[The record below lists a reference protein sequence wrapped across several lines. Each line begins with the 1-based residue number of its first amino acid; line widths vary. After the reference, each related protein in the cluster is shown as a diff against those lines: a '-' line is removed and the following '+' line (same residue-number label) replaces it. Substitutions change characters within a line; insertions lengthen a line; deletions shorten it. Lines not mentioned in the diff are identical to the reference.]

1 MLTPEQLAHCAD
13 DIINLYAQLEEQI
26 VRDIAR
32 RIAKTGTMTDTGIWQ
47 AQHMQELGTL
57 HSDVL
62 SSVAKYSDRTE
73 SELKKLFEDAGVTAT
88 EYDNEIYRQNG
99 LNPKSLKVSDVQMQ
113 LLEAGFRKTQGNL
126 SNLTLTTAVSSQ
138 TSFINACSLAELKA
152 SSGAFTPQQAIADA
166 IKQVAQDGAYVIYPS
181 GHRDRLDV
189 AVRRNV
195 MTGIGQTTGQICLS
209 NAQELGCDLM
219 EITAHAGARPSH
231 AAWQGQIV
239 SLSGQRGYLSLSDIG
254 YGTGDGFKG
263 WNCRHDWY
271 PYFEGSSRMY
281 SDKDLEELNAKNIEY
296 PDGSMHTLYEAE
308 QQQRTMERKLRET
321 KRILAA
327 QDECITNTDSE
338 SLRNAMQRDFDRY
351 SVKLKNREDQLNIFC
366 EKTGLLKDYSRSQKY
381 GFGRSTAQKSV
392 QRDKALYKDYKY
404 YMGDKAL
411 SSSNFR
417 KAYING
423 SKEYHLY
430 RHVKEVNAL
439 YKVDFGSIE
448 PYKIYEL
455 DQIAL
460 REKQKKFP
468 RRYSQSGNF
477 AILEYNGEY
486 YFAHSQA
493 NKVDE
498 IENKVFAGYQGD
510 KSHLAITEEDS
521 TKRHFH
527 TFDVEQGTGKRYNDS
542 SSDSLRTF
550 TYEDTE
556 AKLFESLESMWYNDN
571 ANIKQIYML
580 SERGMCDSCKYVAE
594 QFMNKHPDIQVNV
607 VSGIYNTGYSWK
619 GRKLYD

>member
-13 DIINLYAQLEEQI
+13 DIINLYSQLEEEI

-62 SSVAKYSDRTE
+62 SSVAKYSDKTE

-88 EYDNEIYRQNG
+88 EFDNEIYRQNG

-113 LLEAGFRKTQGNL
+113 LLDAGFKKTQGNL

-231 AAWQGQIV
+231 SAWQGQIV

-281 SDKDLEELNAKNIEY
+281 SAKDLEELNAKNIEY

-308 QQQRTMERKLRET
+308 QQQRAFERKIRAT
-321 KRILAA
+321 KRTLAA
-327 QDECITNTDSE
+327 CDEALNNLSDEELLQKLEKNFSH
-338 SLRNAMQRDFDRY
+338 Y
-351 SVKLKNREDQLNIFC
+351 SVKLKRQESELNSFC
-366 EKTGLLKDYSRSQKY
+366 NKTGLLKDNSRSQAY
-381 GFGRSTAQKSV
+381 GFGRSTAQKAVWRKKKTVAKSAEKSIIKSIDIDDFEV
-392 QRDKALYKDYKY
+392 VTYGKNFNAEVSKVIIDTMSKCESEGGFIISEIVAKSLPKNDKGTPVLQ
-404 YMGDKAL
+404 
-411 SSSNFR
+411 
-417 KAYING
+417 
-423 SKEYHLY
+423 
-430 RHVKEVNAL
+430 
-439 YKVDFGSIE
+439 IE
-448 PYKIYEL
+448 PLSNGLLQLSLNTDILPGKTLDKIN
-455 DQIAL
+455 QIFANSKL
-460 REKQKKFP
+460 SIANTLEEAVWHE
-468 RRYSQSGNF
+468 SGHAKTIF
-477 AILEYNGEY
+477 GMR
-486 YFAHSQA
+486 S
-493 NKVDE
+493 
-498 IENKVFAGYQGD
+498 
-510 KSHLAITEEDS
+510 EDV
-521 TKRHFH
+521 K
-527 TFDVEQGTGKRYNDS
+527 
-542 SSDSLRTF
+542 
-550 TYEDTE
+550 
-556 AKLFESLESMWYNDN
+556 
-571 ANIKQIYML
+571 
-580 SERGMCDSCKYVAE
+580 
-594 QFMNKHPDIQVNV
+594 
-607 VSGIYNTGYSWK
+607 
-619 GRKLYD
+619 KLYDELSKIHIEGISIIAYDDGAEALAELEVLRKRGVKVSKEWMQFYEKYIGRKY

>member
-13 DIINLYAQLEEQI
+13 DIINLYSQLEEEI

-113 LLEAGFRKTQGNL
+113 LLEAGYKKTQGNL

-281 SDKDLEELNAKNIEY
+281 SDKGLEELNAKNIEY

-308 QQQRTMERKLRET
+308 QQQRAFERKIMAT
-321 KRILAA
+321 KRTLAA
-327 QDECITNTDSE
+327 CDAALNNLSDEELLQKLGKNFSH
-338 SLRNAMQRDFDRY
+338 Y
-351 SVKLKNREDQLNIFC
+351 SSKLKRQESELNSFY
-366 EKTGLLKDYSRSQKY
+366 KRTGLLPDRSRSQVY
-381 GFGRSTAQKSV
+381 GFGKSTSQKSTSV
-392 QRDKALYKDYKY
+392 AKKY
-404 YMGDKAL
+404 Y
-411 SSSNFR
+411 R
-417 KAYING
+417 TW
-423 SKEYHLY
+423 SKEHNINTLKHL
-430 RHVKEVNAL
+430 
-439 YKVDFGSIE
+439 
-448 PYKIYEL
+448 
-455 DQIAL
+455 Q
-460 REKQKKFP
+460 
-468 RRYSQSGNF
+468 
-477 AILEYNGEY
+477 
-486 YFAHSQA
+486 
-493 NKVDE
+493 
-498 IENKVFAGYQGD
+498 
-510 KSHLAITEEDS
+510 
-521 TKRHFH
+521 
-527 TFDVEQGTGKRYNDS
+527 
-542 SSDSLRTF
+542 
-550 TYEDTE
+550 
-556 AKLFESLESMWYNDN
+556 
-571 ANIKQIYML
+571 NIIM
-580 SERGMCDSCKYVAE
+580 
-594 QFMNKHPDIQVNV
+594 
-607 VSGIYNTGYSWK
+607 
-619 GRKLYD
+619 

>member
-13 DIINLYAQLEEQI
+13 DIINLYSQLEEEI

-62 SSVAKYSDRTE
+62 SSVAKYSDKTE

-88 EYDNEIYRQNG
+88 EFDNEIYRQNG

-113 LLEAGFRKTQGNL
+113 LLDAGFKKTQGNL

-231 AAWQGQIV
+231 SAWQGQIV

-308 QQQRTMERKLRET
+308 QQQRAFERKIRAT
-321 KRILAA
+321 KRTLAA
-327 QDECITNTDSE
+327 CDEALNNLSDEELLQKLEKNFSH
-338 SLRNAMQRDFDRY
+338 Y
-351 SVKLKNREDQLNIFC
+351 SSKLKRQESELNSFC
-366 EKTGLLKDYSRSQKY
+366 KRTGLLPDRSRQQAY
-381 GFGRSTAQKSV
+381 GFGKSTAQKAVWRKKKTVAKSAEKSIIKSIDIDDFEV
-392 QRDKALYKDYKY
+392 VTYGKNFNAEVSKVIIDTMSKCESEGGFIISEIVAKSLPKNDKGTPVLQ
-404 YMGDKAL
+404 
-411 SSSNFR
+411 
-417 KAYING
+417 
-423 SKEYHLY
+423 
-430 RHVKEVNAL
+430 
-439 YKVDFGSIE
+439 IE
-448 PYKIYEL
+448 PLSNGLLQLSLNTDILPGKTLDKIN
-455 DQIAL
+455 QIFANSKL
-460 REKQKKFP
+460 SIANTLEEAVWHE
-468 RRYSQSGNF
+468 SGHAKTIF
-477 AILEYNGEY
+477 GMR
-486 YFAHSQA
+486 S
-493 NKVDE
+493 
-498 IENKVFAGYQGD
+498 
-510 KSHLAITEEDS
+510 EDV
-521 TKRHFH
+521 K
-527 TFDVEQGTGKRYNDS
+527 
-542 SSDSLRTF
+542 
-550 TYEDTE
+550 
-556 AKLFESLESMWYNDN
+556 
-571 ANIKQIYML
+571 
-580 SERGMCDSCKYVAE
+580 
-594 QFMNKHPDIQVNV
+594 
-607 VSGIYNTGYSWK
+607 
-619 GRKLYD
+619 KLYDELSKIHIEGISIIAYDDGAEALAELEVLRKRGVKVSKEWMQFYEKYIGRKY

>member
-13 DIINLYAQLEEQI
+13 DIINLYSQLEEEI

-32 RIAKTGTMTDTGIWQ
+32 RIAKTGIMTDTGIWQ

-62 SSVAKYSDRTE
+62 SSVAKYCDRTE

-113 LLEAGFRKTQGNL
+113 LLEAGFKKTQGNL

-166 IKQVAQDGAYVIYPS
+166 IRQVAQDGAFVIYPS

-195 MTGIGQTTGQICLS
+195 MTGIGQTTGQICLA

-281 SDKDLEELNAKNIEY
+281 SAKDLEELNAKNIEY

-308 QQQRTMERKLRET
+308 QQQRAFERKIRAT
-321 KRILAA
+321 KRTLAA
-327 QDECITNTDSE
+327 CDEALNNLSDEELLQKLEKNFSH
-338 SLRNAMQRDFDRY
+338 Y
-351 SVKLKNREDQLNIFC
+351 SVKLKRQESELNSFC
-366 EKTGLLKDYSRSQKY
+366 NKTGLLKDNSRSQAY
-381 GFGRSTAQKSV
+381 GFGRSTAQKAVWRKKKTVAKSAEKSIIKSIDIDDFEV
-392 QRDKALYKDYKY
+392 VTYGKNFNAEVSKVIIDTMSKCESEGGFIISEIVAKSLPKNDKGTPVLQ
-404 YMGDKAL
+404 
-411 SSSNFR
+411 
-417 KAYING
+417 
-423 SKEYHLY
+423 
-430 RHVKEVNAL
+430 
-439 YKVDFGSIE
+439 IE
-448 PYKIYEL
+448 PLSNGLLQLSLNTDILPGKTLDKIN
-455 DQIAL
+455 QIFANSKL
-460 REKQKKFP
+460 SIANTLEEAVWHE
-468 RRYSQSGNF
+468 SGHAKTIF
-477 AILEYNGEY
+477 GM
-486 YFAHSQA
+486 S
-493 NKVDE
+493 
-498 IENKVFAGYQGD
+498 
-510 KSHLAITEEDS
+510 SEDV
-521 TKRHFH
+521 K
-527 TFDVEQGTGKRYNDS
+527 
-542 SSDSLRTF
+542 
-550 TYEDTE
+550 
-556 AKLFESLESMWYNDN
+556 
-571 ANIKQIYML
+571 
-580 SERGMCDSCKYVAE
+580 
-594 QFMNKHPDIQVNV
+594 
-607 VSGIYNTGYSWK
+607 
-619 GRKLYD
+619 KLYDELSKIHIEGISIIAYDDGAEALAELEVLRKRGVKVSKEWMQFYEKYIGRKY

>member
-13 DIINLYAQLEEQI
+13 DIINLYAQLEEEI

-32 RIAKTGTMTDTGIWQ
+32 RITKTGTMTDTGIWQ

-62 SSVAKYSDRTE
+62 SSVAKYSDKTE

-113 LLEAGFRKTQGNL
+113 LLEAGYKKTQGNL

-166 IKQVAQDGAYVIYPS
+166 IKQVAQDGAFVIYPS

-231 AAWQGQIV
+231 SAWQGQIV

-281 SDKDLEELNAKNIEY
+281 SAKDLEELNAKNIEY

-308 QQQRTMERKLRET
+308 QQQRFFERKIRET

-338 SLRNAMQRDFDRY
+338 SLRKAMQEDFERHAI
-351 SVKLKNREDQLNIFC
+351 KLKRQEAETNNFCNR
-366 EKTGLLKDYSRSQKY
+366 TGLLPDGSRSQVY
-381 GFGRSTAQKSV
+381 GFGRSTSQKSTGV
-392 QRDKALYKDYKY
+392 AKKY
-404 YMGDKAL
+404 Y
-411 SSSNFR
+411 R
-417 KAYING
+417 TW
-423 SKEYHLY
+423 SKEHNINNIETLAEYY
-430 RHVKEVNAL
+430 NVKYNDVER
-439 YKVDFGSIE
+439 
-448 PYKIYEL
+448 YEL
-455 DQIAL
+455 LKHYVKSIDSGMMSPLSGFDKYEEYRDRIENELVGLTAVSGIQI
-460 REKQKKFP
+460 K
-468 RRYSQSGNF
+468 SQSYHFLERVFGTWHDPKHNDDIRNGISLEDIKD
-477 AILEYNGEY
+477 AILNGKIKITHGGDSIL
-486 YFAHSQA
+486 HST
-493 NKVDE
+493 E
-498 IENKVFAGYQGD
+498 ICGVTINP
-510 KSHLAITEEDS
+510 
-521 TKRHFH
+521 H
-527 TFDVEQGTGKRYNDS
+527 TGN
-542 SSDSLRTF
+542 L
-550 TYEDTE
+550 
-556 AKLFESLESMWYNDN
+556 
-571 ANIKQIYML
+571 
-580 SERGMCDSCKYVAE
+580 
-594 QFMNKHPDIQVNV
+594 IQVNP
-607 VSGIYNTGYSWK
+607 K
-619 GRKLYD
+619 

>member
-13 DIINLYAQLEEQI
+13 DIINLYSQLEEEI

-32 RIAKTGTMTDTGIWQ
+32 RIAKTGIMTDTGIWQ
-47 AQHMQELGTL
+47 AQHMQELGAL

-62 SSVAKYSDRTE
+62 SSVAKYCDRTE

-113 LLEAGFRKTQGNL
+113 LLEAGFKKTQGNL

-166 IKQVAQDGAYVIYPS
+166 IRQVAQDGAFVIYPS

-195 MTGIGQTTGQICLS
+195 MTGIGQTTGQICLA

-281 SDKDLEELNAKNIEY
+281 SAKDLEELNAKNIEY

-308 QQQRTMERKLRET
+308 QQQRAFERKIRAT
-321 KRILAA
+321 KRTLAA
-327 QDECITNTDSE
+327 CDEALNNLSDEELLQKLEKNFSH
-338 SLRNAMQRDFDRY
+338 Y
-351 SVKLKNREDQLNIFC
+351 SVKLKRQESELNSFC
-366 EKTGLLKDYSRSQKY
+366 NKTGLLKDNSRSQAY
-381 GFGRSTAQKSV
+381 GFGRSTAQKAVWRKKKTVAKSAEKSIIKSIDIDDFEV
-392 QRDKALYKDYKY
+392 VTYGKNFNAEVSKVIIDTMSKCESEGGFIISEIVAKSLPKNDKGTPVLQ
-404 YMGDKAL
+404 
-411 SSSNFR
+411 
-417 KAYING
+417 
-423 SKEYHLY
+423 
-430 RHVKEVNAL
+430 
-439 YKVDFGSIE
+439 IE
-448 PYKIYEL
+448 PLSNGLLQLSLNTDILPGKTLDKIN
-455 DQIAL
+455 QIFANSKL
-460 REKQKKFP
+460 SIANTLEEAVWHE
-468 RRYSQSGNF
+468 SGHAKTIF
-477 AILEYNGEY
+477 GMR
-486 YFAHSQA
+486 S
-493 NKVDE
+493 
-498 IENKVFAGYQGD
+498 
-510 KSHLAITEEDS
+510 EDV
-521 TKRHFH
+521 K
-527 TFDVEQGTGKRYNDS
+527 
-542 SSDSLRTF
+542 
-550 TYEDTE
+550 
-556 AKLFESLESMWYNDN
+556 
-571 ANIKQIYML
+571 
-580 SERGMCDSCKYVAE
+580 
-594 QFMNKHPDIQVNV
+594 
-607 VSGIYNTGYSWK
+607 
-619 GRKLYD
+619 KLYDELSKIHIEGISIIAYDDGAEALAELEVLRKRGVKVSKEWMQFYEKYIGRKY